1 MWYLFIDE
9 KCMMKSRSLN
19 YLINIA
25 KKFFV
30 KHSTC
35 ITYLK
40 NEIIIKGDGKTISR
54 NSKIILKKLLTN
66 K

>member
-1 MWYLFIDE
+1 MWYLFINE
-9 KCMMKSRSLN
+9 KCIMKSRNLN

-30 KHSTC
+30 KHSTY
-35 ITYLK
+35 ITYLR
-40 NEIIIKGDGKTISR
+40 NEIIIKGDGKTNPR
-54 NSKIILKKLLTN
+54 NSKIILKKVLTN